1 MLHLMRKHAGT
12 WMIKVI
18 LGAIVIV
25 FVFWGVGS
33 YTSQRSV
40 KVASVNGEII
50 SLDDYRATYNRLL
63 DQMRRNFGNNL
74 NDELLRTLGLEKQA
88 LEQLIDRRLML
99 QAAEELKIRV
109 ADGELVD
116 AVRSIPAFQANG
128 NFDPDRYRRVLGAN
142 RIAPEEFELSQRED
156 MVIAKLNSLITGSAK
171 VSDLEIESVFKSEN
185 ASVELSYLLFDPGT
199 YDKIS
204 PDMEAVRGYFEEN
217 KEKYKTEPMRKAR
230 YLHFDR
236 KQYLSRVEV
245 TEGEIADYY
254 ENHLEEYQVPKT
266 VEARHIL
273 IKVDPQ
279 ASPEDEQK
287 ARARIEEILEMAR
300 GGQDFA
306 ELARKYSEGP
316 SRDRG
321 GFLGE
326 FRRDVMVK
334 PFADVAFSTP
344 AGEISDP
351 VRTQFGWH
359 LIKVEKVN
367 PAKTKSLGEAG
378 AEIKNK
384 LADERA
390 GYIAYDEAEAVFES
404 IFDGEDL
411 DAAARTRNLAVTTT
425 DLFDRGGPEKNV
437 GNRAQFAQAAFDL
450 PIGDVSEIIDLGDGY
465 YLIQPTEEQPAR
477 IPELDAVIENVK
489 ADLVAKLQRE
499 AAVEDARAALAE
511 VKAGKKL
518 GTVASAYGLE
528 PESTG
533 YFKRN
538 DAVEGIGRETAVAAV
553 AFNLSESSKWP
564 DDVVETSRGVYLLQ
578 FKGARTADLSELEG
592 QKDAIRQRLL
602 QQKQYRAVE
611 AWLDSRREKSEIS
624 IEPNLRDS

>member
-1 MLHLMRKHAGT
+1 
-12 WMIKVI
+12 
-18 LGAIVIV
+18 
-25 FVFWGVGS
+25 
-33 YTSQRSV
+33 
-40 KVASVNGEII
+40 
-50 SLDDYRATYNRLL
+50 
-63 DQMRRNFGNNL
+63 
-74 NDELLRTLGLEKQA
+74 
-88 LEQLIDRRLML
+88 
-99 QAAEELKIRV
+99 
-109 ADGELVD
+109 
-116 AVRSIPAFQANG
+116 
-128 NFDPDRYRRVLGAN
+128 
-142 RIAPEEFELSQRED
+142 
-156 MVIAKLNSLITGSAK
+156 
-171 VSDLEIESVFKSEN
+171 
-185 ASVELSYLLFDPGT
+185 
-199 YDKIS
+199 
-204 PDMEAVRGYFEEN
+204 
-217 KEKYKTEPMRKAR
+217 
-230 YLHFDR
+230 
-236 KQYLSRVEV
+236 
-245 TEGEIADYY
+245 
-254 ENHLEEYQVPKT
+254 
-266 VEARHIL
+266 
-273 IKVDPQ
+273 
-279 ASPEDEQK
+279 
-287 ARARIEEILEMAR
+287 
-300 GGQDFA
+300 
-306 ELARKYSEGP
+306 
-316 SRDRG
+316 
-321 GFLGE
+321 
-326 FRRDVMVK
+326 MVK

-344 AGEISDP
+344 AGEISEP

-367 PAKTKSLGEAG
+367 PAKTKSLDEAG

-404 IFDGEDL
+404 IFDGGDL
-411 DAAARTRNLAVTTT
+411 DAAARTRHLAVTTT
-425 DLFDRGGPEKNV
+425 DLFDRGGPKKNV

-465 YLIQPTEEQPAR
+465 YLIQPIEEQPAR